1 MSIGLEGVQTSCNM
15 RLMRHPDHRQ
25 CLQALAFDKIIVKQ
39 ASLWVL
45 VFGLFFVAVV
55 KTAWVSEDAFITFRT
70 VSNALSGYGLTW
82 NPVERVQAFTHP
94 LWLALILPFTALSGD
109 PYWTSLALSLVA
121 LAVTLLLFGRIWQ
134 RWDLAALLATASL
147 LWSHSFIDYST
158 SGLEN
163 PLTHAL
169 LAGYVLTWLREELPR
184 RTFLLGLLVS
194 LLFLTRPDAIL
205 LVGPSLALHIWQK
218 RQCFARIAL
227 NVAMGLLP
235 AVVWIAFSLFYYG
248 APVPNTALA
257 KIQNGLAL
265 AENAQQAVNYI
276 KWTID
281 RDAVSV
287 VLLLAGL
294 IGGLRDRKL
303 RVFAIGLGLWVAY
316 LFYVGADYMGGR
328 FFSAPL
334 VLASVLLGLQLRKY
348 GSLLKGLWAVYL
360 VLSIGALQTTVF
372 SPSTFDQKSLAE
384 SGIADER
391 GFYYQQL
398 GALSVLRRGTWNLHP
413 WLLEGAA
420 LREVPGT
427 YTRCAVG
434 MTGYAGGPDLYWIDP
449 LALTEPFLARLPAR
463 SGGRVGHYERAFP
476 IGYLESTV
484 TRQNLIVDPALRRLY
499 ADVDLATRSSLFAPE
514 RIAAIWRLNTD
525 KGAYI
530 SSAFDRQAVGLPG
543 TEAKTKSKF
552 SCYGVPYGSDGIWR
566 IDGPPVVV
574 LRASFNF
581 SPR

>member
-1 MSIGLEGVQTSCNM
+1 MSHT
-15 RLMRHPDHRQ
+15 DFRQ
-25 CLQALAFDKIIVKQ
+25 SIRALASSDEIVVKQ
-39 ASLWVL
+39 AYLWVL
-45 VFGLFFVAVV
+45 IFGLFVVAVV

-109 PYWTSLALSLVA
+109 PYWTSLTLSLIA
-121 LAVTLLLFGRIWQ
+121 LAVTLFLVGRIWK
-134 RWDLAALLATASL
+134 RWDIAALLATASL

-194 LLFLTRPDAIL
+194 LLFLTRPDAIF
-205 LVGPSLALHIWQK
+205 LVGPSLALHIWEKKQH
-218 RQCFARIAL
+218 FARIAL

-235 AVVWIAFSLFYYG
+235 AMVWVAFSLFYYG

-257 KIQNGLAL
+257 KVQNGLVF

-281 RDAVSV
+281 RDVVSA

-294 IGGLRDRKL
+294 IGGLGDRKF
-303 RVFAIGLGLWVAY
+303 RMFAIGLILWIAY

-334 VLASVLLGLQLRKY
+334 LLASMLVGFQLRKY
-348 GSLLKGLWAVYL
+348 GRPMKGLWAVYL
-360 VLSIGALQTTVF
+360 TLSIGALQTTVF
-372 SPSTFDQKSLAE
+372 SPYTFDQKSLTE

-398 GALSVLRRGTWNLHP
+398 GALPVLLRGGTWNLHP
-413 WLLEGAA
+413 WLLEGAS

-476 IGYLESTV
+476 AGYLESTV
-484 TRQNLIVDPALRRLY
+484 ARQNLIVDPALRRLY
-499 ADVDLATRSSLFAPE
+499 ADVDLATRSSLFASE

-530 SSAFDRQAVGLPG
+530 SPDFDRQAIGLPG
-543 TEAKTKSKF
+543 VEAKTKSKF

-566 IDGPPVVV
+566 VDGPPIVV
-574 LRASFNF
+574 LRASFDF